1 MKSQNDSSRAPTDL
15 GRFFGHPFPNT
26 GHWLAIL
33 FHRRPN
39 GAGGS
44 DTSAAEQ
51 KTYVTRTLRLYW
63 SIPSGSNGMF
73 FQFRHKTV
81 HVHEKHTERRNMGK
95 WTSYFE
101 ESLCLSSLPPVDTGV
116 EPVPRRSS
124 AGSQTSHR
132 AVSKRVLRSSI
143 VSWAF
148 SAPERV

>member
-101 ESLCLSSLPPVDTGV
+101 ESLLLSLVFTPVDTGV
-116 EPVPRRSS
+116 EPSPTPFICWVPNQPQGSVQAS
-124 AGSQTSHR
+124 AQELHR
-132 AVSKRVLRSSI
+132 LLGLLST
-143 VSWAF
+143 
-148 SAPERV
+148 